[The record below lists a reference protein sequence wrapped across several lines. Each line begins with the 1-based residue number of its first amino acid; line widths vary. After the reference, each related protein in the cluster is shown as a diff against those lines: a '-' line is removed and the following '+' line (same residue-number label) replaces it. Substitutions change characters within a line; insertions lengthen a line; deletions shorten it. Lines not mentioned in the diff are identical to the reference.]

1 MDGRAGQQYDLF
13 CLQSLSLKPTDAASG
28 VAGVLG
34 EP

>member
-1 MDGRAGQQYDLF
+1 MDGRASQQYDLF
-13 CLQSLSLKPTDAASG
+13 SLQSLSLKPTALASG